1 MKKILVV
8 EDDAAIYEELTTLL
22 ASNGY
27 EPVAEGECDLV
38 LMDVGLP
45 ETDGFERVRK
55 LRLKSK
61 VPVIF
66 LSARKNPE
74 DELMGFGVGGDDYI
88 AKPYNSAVLLARI
101 GRLLK
106 ADGAIE
112 SRGLRL
118 SGLKLTYQG
127 NSIELTRNESKILEL
142 IMRKSEVGRDEVIA
156 ALWEDGMYIDDNT
169 LNVNI
174 NRLRAKLKSIGA
186 GGFVK
191 TVRGYGYAL

>member
-27 EPVAEGECDLV
+27 EPVGEGECDLV

>member
-22 ASNGY
+22 AANGY
-27 EPVAEGECDLV
+27 EPVGEGECDLV

>member
-22 ASNGY
+22 AANGY

>member
-22 ASNGY
+22 AANGY
-27 EPVAEGECDLV
+27 EPVGEGECDLV

-88 AKPYNSAVLLARI
+88 AKPYNSAVLLARL

>member
-22 ASNGY
+22 AANGY

-186 GGFVK
+186 GEFVK

>member
-1 MKKILVV
+1 MKKILIV
-8 EDDAAIYEELTTLL
+8 EDDAAIREELTTLL
-22 ASNGY
+22 AANGY
-27 EPVAEGECDLV
+27 EPVREGECDLV

-112 SRGLRL
+112 TRGLRL
-118 SGLKLTYQG
+118 SGLTLTYRG
-127 NSIELTRNESKILEL
+127 SSVELTRNESKILER
-142 IMRKSEVGRDEVIA
+142 IMRKSEVSRDEVIA

-186 GGFVK
+186 GEFVK

>member
-22 ASNGY
+22 AANGY
-27 EPVAEGECDLV
+27 EPVGEGECDLV

-118 SGLKLTYQG
+118 IGLKLTYQG

>member
-1 MKKILVV
+1 MLFR
-8 EDDAAIYEELTTLL
+8 
-22 ASNGY
+22 S
-27 EPVAEGECDLV
+27 
-38 LMDVGLP
+38 
-45 ETDGFERVRK
+45 
-55 LRLKSK
+55 
-61 VPVIF
+61 
-66 LSARKNPE
+66 
-74 DELMGFGVGGDDYI
+74 
-88 AKPYNSAVLLARI
+88 
-101 GRLLK
+101 
-106 ADGAIE
+106 E

>member
-22 ASNGY
+22 AANGY
-27 EPVAEGECDLV
+27 EPVGEGECDLV

-142 IMRKSEVGRDEVIA
+142 IMRKSEGGRDEVIA